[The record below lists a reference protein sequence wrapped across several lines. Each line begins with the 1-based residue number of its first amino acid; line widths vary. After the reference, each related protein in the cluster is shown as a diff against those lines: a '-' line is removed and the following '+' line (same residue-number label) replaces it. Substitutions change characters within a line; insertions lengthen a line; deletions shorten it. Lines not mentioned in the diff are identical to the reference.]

1 MRSNIARTW
10 GSSRVPRVSAAG
22 ALMAELLG
30 AGEVVDQLVELFR
43 VLLLERRVGGHR
55 RGGVDERARYGLA
68 RQSRANMGQIRAR
81 PRIAVL
87 ADLVAGLAARRPR
100 REPPPLV

>member
-22 ALMAELLG
+22 ALMAELLQL
-30 AGEVVDQLVELFR
+30 GEVVDQLVELLR

-55 RGGVDERARYGLA
+55 RRGVDERARYGLA
-68 RQSRANMGQIRAR
+68 RQLRADVRQVRAR
-81 PRIAVL
+81 PGIAVL
-87 ADLVAGLAARRPR
+87 ADLVTGLAARRR
-100 REPPPLV
+100 R